1 MKNIKAYRDLLLEN
15 VSQEEQEDLDRD
27 LIQAVRMNRD
37 NRVRV
42 LLSRGA
48 NPNYMYEDDTPLSW
62 AAQKSHVKIMKDL
75 LDAGADP
82 NIEVMRWGR
91 PASVLCM
98 AVDMGTR
105 SLTYQM
111 MEMLLGAGANPNR
124 TEHNGRTPLAMLAR
138 SSDGNWKKYKLL
150 FEHGADPN
158 IPDNN
163 GRVALDWPLVYM
175 TGSDPEIIKI
185 LIINGADPLKAE
197 DGPQKILELFGGD
210 IGWMPEGP
218 AKTAIK
224 RMDRSQDLFGED

>member
-48 NPNYMYEDDTPLSW
+48 NPNYMYDDTPLSW

-124 TEHNGRTPLAMLAR
+124 TEHNGRTALSILAR

-163 GRVALDWPLVYM
+163 GLVALDWPLTYM
-175 TGSDPEIIKI
+175 TGNDQEIVKI
-185 LIINGADPLKAE
+185 LMLNGADPFKAK
-197 DGPQKILELFGGD
+197 DGPKKILALFDGD
-210 IGWMPEGP
+210 LGWMPEGP
-218 AKTAIK
+218 LKDKLTRTAKV
-224 RMDRSQDLFGED
+224 RNVFGK